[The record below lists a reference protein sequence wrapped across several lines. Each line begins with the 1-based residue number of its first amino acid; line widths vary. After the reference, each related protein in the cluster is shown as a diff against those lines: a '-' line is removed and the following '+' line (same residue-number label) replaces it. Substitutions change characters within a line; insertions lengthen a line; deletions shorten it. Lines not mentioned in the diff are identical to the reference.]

1 MKRFLLAVTIL
12 MGSLQAI
19 HAQGTP
25 FQALLSYVQNVYQFS
40 QICQQEKVYLHFD
53 NTAYFQGDIIWFS
66 AYVVN
71 ATTQTPAQSKVLY
84 VELLSPNGVVLK
96 QLKLKVENGQ
106 AHGSFPLVETPIE
119 EARAL
124 RGVMALPS
132 GFYEV
137 RAYTRTMLNFDEAGV
152 FSRVFPVYEA
162 PKKEGDYSNPA
173 MKRWDNPYEQLRP
186 ETDKAKT
193 INMTFYPEG
202 GSLVMGVENRVAF
215 KAMDENGMGV
225 AVKGN
230 VQVDKDEAPIPF
242 TTTHDGMGYFD
253 IVPTKK
259 RHTVDVAYGDKIHTF
274 RLPEADEEGYAL
286 RVDNS
291 RAEHIR
297 GQLSGYAGC
306 QDELLGVMLICRGA
320 VSYFDTISIKQGRAL
335 FVVPKENL
343 PTGIHQLHLFNA
355 AGELFAQRHVFVN
368 NGIAA
373 GEVRVTASATQYAP
387 FEQVKMS
394 VKTSLPDGTPMP
406 ATISMAVRDRQ
417 NLGTIY
423 EDNVM
428 TNMLLSSELKGYIH
442 SPEFY
447 FADTSPVHVQALDL
461 LMMVQ
466 GWTRYNWHKM
476 ARVEPF
482 YIKHYVEDGL
492 VIDGY
497 VLNRMKDK
505 PIEGATVKMRLY
517 SPDRSQTQE
526 TSVITDE
533 NGSFG
538 FSVEEFDGKWDM
550 FLSVFKDGK
559 EQDCRLKLDRAS
571 RPTVRAYT
579 LTDTYLTDD
588 VATADD
594 IEVERLSNEPSLQA
608 DPDSVFLLDNVDIY
622 GRKKYVD
629 YLTFKAY
636 DAEEDTEFHLDQGN
650 YSYMVRDYL
659 AEKGYNIDYSRY
671 TGVMPETITTR
682 EEMMTWALEQCPI
695 NNRRVLWYLHNEDSE
710 WMKQSYT
717 PGFDIDMADVK
728 SIIVYDSPFD
738 YHQIPVVRDVLTME
752 QLEELEQSKDVGDF
766 MFSRGL
772 YVVDISMYPKGLR
785 RSKVKGQRQTSFRG
799 YSEVPDFYAPEYPDG
814 PIQGDVDY
822 RRTLYWNPSLTT
834 DAEGAASVEFY
845 NNGYSKE
852 FSVSAEG
859 ISAGGVVLRLK

>member
-1 MKRFLLAVTIL
+1 
-12 MGSLQAI
+12 
-19 HAQGTP
+19 
-25 FQALLSYVQNVYQFS
+25 
-40 QICQQEKVYLHFD
+40 
-53 NTAYFQGDIIWFS
+53 
-66 AYVVN
+66 
-71 ATTQTPAQSKVLY
+71 
-84 VELLSPNGVVLK
+84 
-96 QLKLKVENGQ
+96 
-106 AHGSFPLVETPIE
+106 
-119 EARAL
+119 
-124 RGVMALPS
+124 
-132 GFYEV
+132 
-137 RAYTRTMLNFDEAGV
+137 MLNFDEAGV

-387 FEQVKMS
+387 FEQVKMN

-650 YSYMVRDYL
+650 HTYMVRDYL
-659 AEKGYNIDYSRY
+659 TEKGYNIDYSRY

-682 EEMMTWALEQCPI
+682 EEMMSWALEQCPI

-738 YHQIPVVRDVLTME
+738 YHQIPVVRDVLTIE
-752 QLEELEQSKDVGDF
+752 QLEELEQSKDAGDF

>member
-202 GSLVMGVENRVAF
+202 GSLVMGIENRVAF

-466 GWTRYNWHKM
+466 GWTRYDWHKM

-594 IEVERLSNEPSLQA
+594 IEVERLSDEPSLQA

-650 YSYMVRDYL
+650 YTYMVRDYL
-659 AEKGYNIDYSRY
+659 TEKGYNIDYSRY

-738 YHQIPVVRDVLTME
+738 YHQIPVVRDVLTIE
-752 QLEELEQSKDVGDF
+752 QLEELEQSKDAGDF